1 MRPRHF
7 LTGVLL
13 LVMGLPL
20 GAAPVG
26 TLAPAEIERRNA
38 AATYMQTQELTLQM
52 LRVECGTL
60 MPADAARVESVAR
73 AWFDRNKDDIV
84 SARVWLD
91 RYLSHAKSISTEQY
105 QRESSALL
113 VSLSNGIIGNAKSH
127 FHRQPPAA
135 EGCANALRSYAAP
148 DLDVR
153 TAGSPKGD
161 TQFGEFSNTLRA
173 LRKDSDYAVP
183 PTVNTQYQ
191 ESLAFQPFA
200 SMEAASAARERGDVA
215 MMRAIYTRMAEHG
228 EITAA
233 HAMGLSYLTAEPTSR
248 DYVLAYRWFAAA
260 WSMGNLDGLNALGVL
275 LSDGVGVPPNA
286 RLAYGAFLLAQQGA
300 RDRAAFDRSQRN
312 AESLQ
317 PSISDTDRTALACM
331 TINTFDAALQTPDTT
346 QPLVT
351 STPIVQGQRKLGQV
365 VPALG
370 SISLT
375 TCP

>member
-1 MRPRHF
+1 
-7 LTGVLL
+7 
-13 LVMGLPL
+13 MGLPL